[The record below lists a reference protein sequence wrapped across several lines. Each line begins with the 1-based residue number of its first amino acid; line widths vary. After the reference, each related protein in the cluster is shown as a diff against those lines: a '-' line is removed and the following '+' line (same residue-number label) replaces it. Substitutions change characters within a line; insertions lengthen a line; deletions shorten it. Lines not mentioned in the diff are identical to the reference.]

1 MTLEVLIITLDE
13 GINNIPAMLL
23 EPREGIGYL
32 VSWQHSDGKEQD
44 VPNELQRPDV
54 EVHHLAGR
62 GISRNRNNC
71 LRHASADVCL
81 IADDDCQ
88 YTHEQLQAVIDTFV
102 QHPDVDIATFRYS
115 SENNSKI
122 YPTQSI
128 NLATLPK
135 GYYVSSIEIAFKR
148 ESVQGKFWFNELF
161 GYGAP
166 LSCGEEELLVLTAK
180 QQGLK
185 CQFFPIDIVRHDDI
199 TNTINNIS
207 KSSML
212 MGRGAYTY
220 IAHPLSF
227 IARIPLN
234 SFRLKKKYRVPFWH
248 SVKNMLAGVRY
259 YNKHR
264 HDKQSYQ

>member
-44 VPNELQRPDV
+44 VPNQLRRPDV

-71 LRHASADVCL
+71 LRHATADVCL

-88 YTHEQLQAVIDTFV
+88 YTHEQLQAE
-102 QHPDVDIATFRYS
+102 HPDVDIATFRYS
-115 SENNSKI
+115 SDNNSKI
-122 YPTQSI
+122 YPAQSI

>member
-71 LRHASADVCL
+71 LRHATADVCL

-88 YTHEQLQAVIDTFV
+88 YTHEQLQAVIDTFI

-115 SENNSKI
+115 SDNNSKI
-122 YPTQSI
+122 YPAQSI

-135 GYYVSSIEIAFKR
+135 GYYVSSIELAFKR
-148 ESVQGKFWFNELF
+148 
-161 GYGAP
+161 
-166 LSCGEEELLVLTAK
+166 
-180 QQGLK
+180 
-185 CQFFPIDIVRHDDI
+185 
-199 TNTINNIS
+199 
-207 KSSML
+207 
-212 MGRGAYTY
+212 
-220 IAHPLSF
+220 
-227 IARIPLN
+227 
-234 SFRLKKKYRVPFWH
+234 
-248 SVKNMLAGVRY
+248 
-259 YNKHR
+259 
-264 HDKQSYQ
+264 

>member
-1 MTLEVLIITLDE
+1 MKNLKKASGIFSVLGLSLILFSGCGDESAVAGSQEKSQKTRITFFAAASMTETLSSVAE
-13 GINNIPAMLL
+13 K
-23 EPREGIGYL
+23 Y
-32 VSWQHSDGKEQD
+32 QKE
-44 VPNELQRPDV
+44 
-54 EVHHLAGR
+54 
-62 GISRNRNNC
+62 
-71 LRHASADVCL
+71 
-81 IADDDCQ
+81 
-88 YTHEQLQAVIDTFV
+88 
-102 QHPDVDIATFRYS
+102 HPDVDIATFRYS
-115 SENNSKI
+115 SDNNSKI
-122 YPTQSI
+122 YPAQSI